1 MELRQLTSENE
12 RRVFAKYLAEA
23 RATRGLGFKETA
35 RSQLG
40 GAHLAFGNLYA
51 LYEHEGDPPERMR
64 AGFILHDLGALPQS
78 YPKPDVSR
86 FPSHAVLEGGELWSL
101 SPGMGRVARNV
112 GAAVAGLLQAKAI
125 LLYSIL
131 KPIDLTPSYAQL
143 GFVNA
148 CEPVKW
154 PYAETLDGGEIW
166 VQPLI
171 LEGARLEAYVRAG
184 FEYLFHVF
192 GDRRALRFSVEFPAR
207 PEDRVMEAG
216 NDAKA
221 GFVASSIS
229 SPKMVANK
237 MEPHRSKW
245 RHGYEC

>member
-1 MELRQLTSENE
+1 MELRQLTSDNE
-12 RRVFAKYLAEA
+12 RRVFAKCLAEA
-23 RATRGLGFKETA
+23 RATRGLGFKETV

-40 GAHLAFGNLYA
+40 RVHLAFGNLYA
-51 LYEHEGDPPERMR
+51 LYENEEDPPERMR

-78 YPKPDVSR
+78 YPKPDVSH
-86 FPSHAVLEGGELWSL
+86 FPSHSVLEGGELWSL

-112 GAAVAGLLQAKAI
+112 GAGIAGLLQAKAI

-148 CEPVKW
+148 CEPIKW

-192 GDRRALRFSVEFPAR
+192 GDRRALRFKVGSPAR
-207 PEDRVMEAG
+207 AESTAVAAG
-216 NDAKA
+216 NAAKA
-221 GFVASSIS
+221 ISTSPLAAPENDHGQNGNASL
-229 SPKMVANK
+229 
-237 MEPHRSKW
+237 
-245 RHGYEC
+245 

>member
-12 RRVFAKYLAEA
+12 RRVFAKCLAEA

-40 GAHLAFGNLYA
+40 RVHLAFGNLYA
-51 LYEHEGDPPERMR
+51 LYEYEGDPAERMR
-64 AGFILHDLGALPQS
+64 AGFILHDLAALPQS

-86 FPSHAVLEGGELWSL
+86 FPSRSVLEGGELWSL

-125 LLYSIL
+125 LLYSLL
-131 KPIDLTPSYAQL
+131 KPIDLTASYAQL

-148 CEPVKW
+148 CEPVQW
-154 PYAETLDGGEIW
+154 PYIETLDGDEMW

-184 FEYLFHVF
+184 FEYLFRMS
-192 GDRRALRFSVEFPAR
+192 GNGRALRFNVDFPAR
-207 PEDRVMEAG
+207 SESTATGAENAAMATS
-216 NDAKA
+216 A
-221 GFVASSIS
+221 ASSVTSYENGHEQNGS
-229 SPKMVANK
+229 S
-237 MEPHRSKW
+237 SL
-245 RHGYEC
+245 